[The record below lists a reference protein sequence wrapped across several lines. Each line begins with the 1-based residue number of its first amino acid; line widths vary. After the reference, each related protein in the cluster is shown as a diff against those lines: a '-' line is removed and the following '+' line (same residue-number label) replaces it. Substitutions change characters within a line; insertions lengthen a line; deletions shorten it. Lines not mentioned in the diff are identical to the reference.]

1 MDRDQIKQGL
11 KAKGCSF
18 AIIAK
23 VLNKAPS
30 QVSAVAATTQTS
42 REIAEAI
49 SKALDLPIKEVFPSV
64 SSYHSPVIATSK
76 SEQVEHWRQRL
87 AS

>member
-1 MDRDQIKQGL
+1 MDRDQIKQEL
-11 KAKGCSF
+11 KANGCSF

-23 VLNKAPS
+23 VLDKAPS
-30 QVSAVAATTQTS
+30 QVSAVASGSQTS

-49 SKALDLPIKEVFPSV
+49 AKALEKPIKTVFPNTT
-64 SSYHSPVIATSK
+64 SYHAKLIATSK
-76 SEQVEHWRQRL
+76 SEQIEHWRQRL

>member
-1 MDRDQIKQGL
+1 MDRDQIKQEL
-11 KAKGCSF
+11 KAKSCSF

-23 VLNKAPS
+23 VLDKAPS
-30 QVSAVAATTQTS
+30 QVSAVANGSQTS

-49 SKALDLPIKEVFPSV
+49 AKALDKPIKTVFPKTT
-64 SSYHSPVIATSK
+64 SYHAPLIAISK
-76 SEQVEHWRQRL
+76 SEQVEHWRQLL